1 MQEAWQEL
9 DACARD
15 PSRRT
20 CGAFAVIRN
29 SLMLSAGLTNA
40 RRTGDLCNM
49 TLQEF
54 ASHWPSRA
62 NPNDHIVHVR
72 RHKTAL
78 GGKPCKVNFY
88 DPLFAHTQRYVDVF
102 GGQFLQTAPPTGLL
116 FPHLSHG
123 GQPCCYRRW
132 SGSKSGYAICHTW
145 DRLGPSS
152 VCSLNMIV
160 WSPFASRQKHFA

>member
-1 MQEAWQEL
+1 
-9 DACARD
+9 
-15 PSRRT
+15 
-20 CGAFAVIRN
+20 
-29 SLMLSAGLTNA
+29 MLSAGLTNA

-72 RHKTAL
+72 RHKTALGGKPCKVNFYDPLFAHTQRYVDVKTAL

-145 DRLGPSS
+145 DRLGPLS
-152 VCSLNMIV
+152 VNMIV